1 MKWTRRNLDKK
12 NNKIYFSD
20 QNPTFHRPPEFSFE
34 LIDDDLSKAAFDFAL
49 LTSCNHTII
58 SRGMCV
64 KNTLKAVQKDYNAAG
79 MICKKSLFM

>member
-20 QNPTFHRPPEFSFE
+20 QNPTFHKSTKFQSQVE
-34 LIDDDLSKAAFDFAL
+34 DDDISKAAFDFVL

-58 SRGMCV
+58 SRG
-64 KNTLKAVQKDYNAAG
+64 NHLFSYNQT
-79 MICKKSLFM
+79 S